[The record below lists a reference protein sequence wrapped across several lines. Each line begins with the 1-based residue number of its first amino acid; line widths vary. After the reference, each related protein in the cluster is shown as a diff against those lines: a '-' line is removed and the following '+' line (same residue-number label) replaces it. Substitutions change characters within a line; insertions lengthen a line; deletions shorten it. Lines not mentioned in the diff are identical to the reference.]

1 LKQIQEAFMTFFRG
15 GIYVPPNTYT
25 QTRLDTPISGNLG
38 GLKIPVYIGT
48 GNEVLFQNAIE
59 LVRGSAADVDQQIV
73 EEDETGRAVV
83 AILDSGEVTLGDFDG
98 TRTRF
103 QVRNFPIVDG
113 SGRGAVTNSTESI
126 TVIVNGIPVTAVGV
140 DGEQGIV
147 ELAQAPPVGAEVTCS
162 YFFNRTD
169 TQTTD
174 NLSDQVTAE
183 AAILLGVVGEPFS
196 ITAGINDEF
205 IVSADGSDPVTITI
219 PEGTWTATQI
229 AVFINT
235 YSPNSLLANTY
246 SSNQGFV
253 SIRLTANQSISIGE
267 GSANGTLGFTGG
279 ASTSRNA
286 SFFTF
291 QRPIVDGSNGGITTT
306 DPSDVTVLVNGV
318 EVTPLAV
325 DGSAGRIDLPFPPAS
340 GSTVEVTYFFN
351 SWQDTFDY
359 LPNTGVLN
367 ISRCGVAPNRND
379 FIEGVDF
386 ILKDDRILWGTASLV
401 SAGETVPGSTEFGE
415 NQITT
420 TLIDNKAFLE
430 ECSPVV
436 DANAVPPVDTRK
448 TFQLPFQPT
457 TGNGRNS
464 PLGQDLFNQVS
475 NGRIDLPT
483 NRPDLISAYWGFSVP
498 DALARGPVTINYVD
512 STNSTIELAEAVPA
526 GAQVFA
532 TFYYNTIQDSRYTLS
547 VVTPGPS
554 GVGTYRVA
562 DRTGNSQRGVRFG
575 SKSAGLTG
583 ISIQFP
589 SGSELLPDSRYE
601 GGAGSDF
608 KGSVDE
614 TVTVTFADRDE
625 TPAKYTVA
633 GPGPY
638 LPVTNASDHAR
649 VQLDGADPAG
659 VGAAGIDLSN
669 PTGIAGV
676 SGFFGSLMGSEVV
689 YAEDTGG
696 TTFTVTS
703 ANNTLNVSSDG
714 VLIES
719 SVTPAAGL
727 TVGDF
732 VSALNTAAFANAP
745 RYVTAGRFNGSVVI
759 DSDQYNRIA
768 FVYTGDVNGSSGVLT
783 ANIPNGTYNA
793 ASSLASAVEAAM
805 ATEIAGLGAGFAGL
819 AISVTA
825 DSSSRLIFSLTKATA
840 DAQGYLEFV
849 QPVATPASESFL
861 VVGSA
866 AGDEITIAGVTFT
879 GNAGPRTSGANNF
892 DASIIG
898 GPALALEIVD
908 AINDPLNGT
917 AGIVTA
923 AAFGPNVVVTS
934 VATGSAA
941 NDLEIAVTLE
951 ATPQSYIISGAS
963 YVAGV
968 EASSTLTI
976 NLGPATAGDVIVVAG
991 IPLTGVAGARTPGA
1005 DDFDATQATPALL
1018 SAEIEAAIN
1027 DAANSWN
1034 GVASALDLTGS
1045 VQVVL
1050 AAPGTGGNAQEL
1062 GVSVEGAFGTYSVA
1076 GSTSTIG
1083 VAATG
1088 TISVLAATGGAGDII
1103 TLAGLPLT
1111 GVGGP
1116 RTPGAD
1122 DFDATLGSTAALSAE
1137 LTSAINDGLNSFAAV
1152 MTATDL
1158 TGSVQV
1164 DLNTP
1169 GTDGDLLT
1177 LVITFE
1183 NFIGT
1188 YSAVGFAGG
1197 QDSVKSFDVIGLGSA
1212 GDILTIEGTALTGN
1226 AGPRTPGADNFDATT
1241 ATTVTDLATEIVAA
1255 INDPLNS
1262 FAAFVSASNVGGRI
1276 TLTANSDG
1284 AAGTEVNVV
1293 ITTEATLGTYLIP
1306 GENFIGGID
1315 GIRSFNTLGLA
1326 SVGDILT
1333 IAGVALTGVSGTRTS
1348 GSNDFSVDATTEEA
1362 LAVEIAAAINDGAN
1376 GFSGLVSAVAAG
1388 NAITLT
1394 ADPSGA
1400 AGSVITIVITNES
1413 VAGTFGIP
1421 GIHLSGGGGAA
1432 NADFSIIA
1440 GIDTAVAAGGTQ
1452 TKLGDVEIARRYT
1465 VAGTSGALNHD
1476 RIILRNRLLP
1486 GSGSI
1491 LPYHQVEQGKISIQ
1505 GSSSAVLLGLETA
1518 EEVSAGYQATIQR
1531 PSIVGHIS
1539 FAEGQATGFGDD
1551 RDGQPV
1557 VIFRSE
1563 GGVQPQ
1569 NNVLRFTVDT
1579 TTVVTEFT
1587 DAAGAPI
1594 VSGASASVPLGP
1606 VSIPNTILWQ
1616 IANSMADAGLG
1627 ASPAAV
1633 AAEGLIAQEGDGIR
1647 LTSPSVTQAA
1657 YIEIGVGSA
1666 EARLG
1671 FSSGQSDIRDLVSA
1685 EAFASALMAH
1695 SHTTIGDHMFLY
1707 GTPTA
1712 GYFAAAGL
1720 ATKER
1725 DELNNEFLF
1734 IQSQTLGTSSSVVW
1748 QNATTDDV
1756 LAIGTGL
1763 AVLAGEGD
1771 LGEDSISGFFV
1782 TSSDSSDGSGTANN
1796 SRLNNGVGQD
1806 GVVGQTYRDEVTG
1819 LAFSILPREGGQN
1832 YPTGSSFTM
1841 VSNSIISTDAN
1852 LPILAIPGVEM
1863 IVSNTTGTVVDN
1875 TAIVETF
1882 DKGGS
1887 EPAVGDIYY
1896 VSYSYTK
1903 SDFDTRLFTR
1913 LSAVQDEYGEVS
1925 PDNPVSLAAYL
1936 AFLNGAVL
1944 IGISQVQKEE
1954 GSSVASEAS
1963 YLQALEDLTAPL
1975 PGGRNPDIIVP
1986 LIGNSLSFFQSLCQQ
2001 LDILSSPRFQAERT
2015 AIVGL
2020 TSGSAPEIAKNWA
2033 RDLDASRMRLVYPD
2047 IVRLSLTDPLNNTT
2061 QFLVDGFYLAA
2072 ALSGFVVTPSADVA
2086 TPWTRKTLS
2095 GFDELARKLTNV
2107 EKNDIAQSG
2116 VTIIEEN
2123 LPTIRVRQGFT
2134 TNMENVLTRTPT
2146 VIQISDEIQQRARAI
2161 LGKYIGVKFV
2171 QGITGQIEG
2180 DLSSMLRRAKAD
2192 EIITAY
2198 RGVEAIPSPVDPT
2211 AIEAQAF
2218 YSPVFPLLYIFV
2230 TFNLRSTI

>member
-1 LKQIQEAFMTFFRG
+1 MSFFDRN
-15 GIYVPPNTYT
+15 IYVPPNTYT
-25 QTRLDTPISGNLG
+25 RTRLDTPVSGNLG
-38 GLKIPVYIGT
+38 GLKIPTYIGT
-48 GNEVLFQNAIE
+48 GNEILFQNGIE
-59 LVRGSAADVDQQIV
+59 LIRGSATDVDQQIV
-73 EEDETGRAVV
+73 QEDETGRAVV
-83 AILDSGEVTLGDFDG
+83 SILDSGEVVLGAFDG
-98 TRTRF
+98 VRTRF

-113 SGRGAVTNSTESI
+113 SGRGAVTNSTESLS
-126 TVIVNGIPVTAVGV
+126 VIVNGIPVTAVGV
-140 DGEQGIV
+140 TGETGIV

-169 TQTTD
+169 TLTTD
-174 NLSDQVTAE
+174 ILSDQVTPE
-183 AAILLGVVGEPFS
+183 AAIILGVVGEPFA

-205 IVSADGSDPVTITI
+205 IVSADGSEPVTIII
-219 PEGTWTATQI
+219 PEGSWTATQV

-235 YSPNSLLANTY
+235 YAPESLQASTY
-246 SSNQGFV
+246 VSNQGQT
-253 SIRLTANQSISIGE
+253 SIRLTADQSISIGE
-267 GSANGTLGFTGG
+267 GSANGSLGFTGG
-279 ASTSRNA
+279 AATSRNA

-340 GSTVEVTYFFN
+340 GSVVEVTYYFN

-359 LPNTGVLN
+359 LPDVGVLN

-386 ILKDDRILWGTASLV
+386 ILKDDRVLWGTASLV
-401 SAGETVPGSTEFGE
+401 STGDTTPGSTEFGE

-430 ECSPVV
+430 ACTPVV
-436 DANAVPPVDTRK
+436 DPSAVPPVDTRK
-448 TFQLPFQPT
+448 VFQLPFQPT

-483 NRPDLISAYWGFSVP
+483 NRPDLIVAYWGFSVP
-498 DALARGPVTINYVD
+498 DALARGPVTVTYVD
-512 STNSTIELAEAVPA
+512 SSNSTIELAEEVPA
-526 GAQVFA
+526 GAEVYA
-532 TFYYNTIQDSRYTLS
+532 TFYYNTIQDTRYTLS

-554 GVGTYRVA
+554 GVGTYRVT
-562 DRTGNSQRGVRFG
+562 DRSGNLQRGVRFG
-575 SKSAGLTG
+575 SKGAGLTG
-583 ISIQFP
+583 INIQFP

-601 GGAGSDF
+601 GGSGSDF

-625 TPAKYTVA
+625 TPAKFTVP

-649 VQLDGADPAG
+649 VQIDGADPAG

-669 PTGIAGV
+669 PTGIAGI
-676 SGFFGSLMGSEVV
+676 SGFFGSLMGSEIIYEEVS
-689 YAEDTGG
+689 GS

-703 ANNTLNVSSDG
+703 ANNSLNVSSDG

-727 TVGDF
+727 TAGDF
-732 VSALNTAAFANAP
+732 VSALNTAAFASAP

-759 DSDQYNRIA
+759 DSDQYNRVA

-783 ANIPNGTYNA
+783 ADIPSGTYNA
-793 ASSLASAVEAAM
+793 ASTLAAAVEAAM

-819 AISVTA
+819 TIAVTA

-849 QPVATPASESFL
+849 QPVATSASESFL
-861 VVGSA
+861 VVASA
-866 AGDEITIAGVTFT
+866 AGDQITVAGVTFT
-879 GNAGPRTSGANNF
+879 GNAGPRTPGSDNF
-892 DASIIG
+892 DATLVG

-934 VATGSAA
+934 VVTGAA
-941 NDLEIAVTLE
+941 SNELGIAVTLE
-951 ATPQSYIISGAS
+951 ATPQSYIIAGAS
-963 YVAGV
+963 FVTGV
-968 EASSTLTI
+968 EASGTLTI
-976 NLGPATAGDVIVVAG
+976 NAGPAIAGDVILVAG

-1027 DAANSWN
+1027 DVANSWN
-1034 GVASALDLTGS
+1034 GVASALDLTGA
-1045 VQVVL
+1045 VQVTL
-1050 AAPGTGGNAQEL
+1050 ATPGTDGNDQVL
-1062 GVSVEGAFGTYSVA
+1062 GINTEGAFGTYSVA
-1076 GSTSTIG
+1076 GSSSIPG
-1083 VAATG
+1083 IAATG
-1088 TISVLAATGGAGDII
+1088 TINVLAATGGAGDII
-1103 TLAGLPLT
+1103 TLAGLALT
-1111 GVGGP
+1111 GVGGA

-1137 LTSAINDGLNSFAAV
+1137 LTSAINDGANSFAAV

-1169 GTDGDLLT
+1169 GTDGDLLS

-1188 YSAVGFAGG
+1188 YSASGFAGG
-1197 QDSVKSFDVIGLGSA
+1197 QDSVKTFDVLGLGA
-1212 GDILTIEGTALTGN
+1212 GGDVLTIEGVALTGN

-1241 ATTVTDLATEIVAA
+1241 ATSVGDLATEIVAA

-1262 FAAFVSASNVGGRI
+1262 FAASISAANVGGRI

-1284 AAGTEVNVV
+1284 AAGTEVTVV
-1293 ITTEATLGTYLIP
+1293 VTTEATVGTYLIP

-1315 GIRSFNTLGLA
+1315 AIRSFNILDLA
-1326 SVGDILT
+1326 TVGDTLT
-1333 IAGVALTGVSGTRTS
+1333 IAGVALAGVAGTRTS
-1348 GSNDFSVDATTEEA
+1348 GSNDFSIDGTTEEA
-1362 LAVEIAAAINDGAN
+1362 QATEIAAAINDPAN

-1388 NAITLT
+1388 NAVTLT

-1400 AGSVITIVITNES
+1400 AGSVITIVITAES

-1421 GIHLSGGGGAA
+1421 GINLSGGGGAA
-1432 NADFSIIA
+1432 SADFSIIA

-1465 VAGTSGALNHD
+1465 VVGTSGALNHD
-1476 RIILRNRLLP
+1476 RVILRNRLLP

-1491 LPYHQVEQGKISIQ
+1491 QPYHMVEQSTVSIQ
-1505 GSSSAVLLGLETA
+1505 GSSAATLLGLETA

-1531 PSIVGHIS
+1531 PSVVGHIS
-1539 FAEGQATGFGDD
+1539 FSEGQATGFGDE

-1557 VIFRSE
+1557 VIFRAE

-1594 VSGASASVPLGP
+1594 VSGASAAVPLGP

-1616 IANSMADAGLG
+1616 IADAMATAGLG

-1666 EARLG
+1666 ESRLG
-1671 FSSGQSDIRDLVSA
+1671 FSSGQSDTRDLVTA

-1695 SHTTIGDHMFLY
+1695 SHTTVGDLMFLY

-1712 GYFAAAGL
+1712 SYFAASGL

-1763 AVLAGEGD
+1763 AVLAGQGD
-1771 LGEDSISGFFV
+1771 IGEDSISGFYV

-1806 GVVGQTYRDEVTG
+1806 GIVGKTYRDEVTG
-1819 LAFSILPREGGQN
+1819 LTFSILTREGGQN

-1841 VSNSIISTDAN
+1841 VSNSIITTDAN

-1863 IVSNTTGTVVDN
+1863 VVSNTTGTSADD

-1882 DKGGS
+1882 DKNGN
-1887 EPAVGDIYY
+1887 EPSVGDIYY

-1903 SDFDTRLFTR
+1903 PDFDTRLFTR

-1944 IGISQVQKEE
+1944 IAISQVQKEE
-1954 GSSVASEAS
+1954 GSNVASEAS
-1963 YLQALEDLTAPL
+1963 YLQALDDLTAPL

-1986 LIGNSLSFFQSLCQQ
+1986 LIGNSLSFFQSLSQH
-2001 LDILSSPRFQAERT
+2001 LDVLSSPRFQAERT

-2020 TSGSAPEIAKNWA
+2020 TSGTAPETAKNWA
-2033 RDLDASRMRLVYPD
+2033 RALSASRMRMVYPD

-2072 ALSGFVVTPSADVA
+2072 ALSGFVVSPSSDVA
-2086 TPWTRKTLS
+2086 NPWTRKRLV

-2107 EKNDIAQSG
+2107 EMNDLAQSG
-2116 VTIIEEN
+2116 ITVIEEN
-2123 LPTIRVRQGFT
+2123 LPNIRVRQGFT
-2134 TNMENVLTRTPT
+2134 TDMENVLTRTPT
-2146 VIQISDEIQQRARAI
+2146 VTQIADEVQQRARAI
-2161 LGKYIGVKFV
+2161 LGKYIGVKFLP
-2171 QGITGQIEG
+2171 GITGQIEG
-2180 DLSSMLRRAKAD
+2180 DLSAMLRKAKAD
-2192 EIITAY
+2192 ELITAY